1 MKLGILLCLCL
12 LLAILSEVQGCHPLK
27 KCRKGKKPGGGH
39 DDNCDDDNDQGDV
52 GPQKGPFGGPRGPR
66 RKRQI
71 PIDPFTEFFV
81 NCLGRYQLNSVYDLP
96 TIVDFTLRKTSWFG
110 KTSEQYCAGDAVDCW
125 RFMINSYLTEN
136 SQFSTPAKNC
146 IEEYGTTKGR
156 TASYPDS
163 GKGVNNAGQNQGTL
177 PVSASQF
184 SSLLSSRYRPR
195 DPEDRSVD
203 NVNSLV
209 KFITDEVG
217 CALDFCDCE
226 NVRVPTDEN
235 CGQNWYTRIAAIT
248 TTSSDLRP
256 VIVEVVNDVLQEAI
270 APTGGPATTPFTLP
284 FTLTPPIPIFF
295 LTRPP
300 IPQGC
305 GALPRPAIGQLSC
318 TNAFQAYSQCD
329 IICPGNFRRVGSI
342 STCLCIAATGG
353 CRWNGPAPSCQRVTN
368 ILPFFIFYNLFT
380 TTQKPPTDCTDPNNS
395 HLVEC
400 GGSGVY
406 CKDPANSYK
415 VECGGNGVDCSDSAN
430 AYKVECGGNGV
441 DCTDSTNSY
450 KVECGGTGVD
460 CTDSTN
466 SYKVE
471 CGGTGVDCTDST
483 NSYKV
488 ECGGTGIDCSDEAN
502 NFEVECG
509 GTGVD
514 CTNEVNSWKLECG
527 GSGVDCN
534 NSANA
539 DKPEC
544 RAPP

>member
-342 STCLCIAATGG
+342 STCLCLSAFGG
-353 CRWNGPAPSCQRVTN
+353 CQWSGNLPTCQLSPTSRTPN
-368 ILPFFIFYNLFT
+368 ILQSIILYRLLVT
-380 TTQKPPTDCTDPNNS
+380 TEK
-395 HLVEC
+395 
-400 GGSGVY
+400 
-406 CKDPANSYK
+406 
-415 VECGGNGVDCSDSAN
+415 
-430 AYKVECGGNGV
+430 
-441 DCTDSTNSY
+441 
-450 KVECGGTGVD
+450 TGVD
-460 CTDSTN
+460 CTDP
-466 SYKVE
+466 K
-471 CGGTGVDCTDST
+471 
-483 NSYKV
+483 
-488 ECGGTGIDCSDEAN
+488 
-502 NFEVECG
+502 
-509 GTGVD
+509 
-514 CTNEVNSWKLECG
+514 
-527 GSGVDCN
+527 
-534 NSANA
+534 NA

-544 RAPP
+544 IDCADPSNFDKPECVIDCTDPRNAEKTECIDCTNPSNADKPECIDCTDEKNIDKPACIDCSNSAYAKHPECRNVG